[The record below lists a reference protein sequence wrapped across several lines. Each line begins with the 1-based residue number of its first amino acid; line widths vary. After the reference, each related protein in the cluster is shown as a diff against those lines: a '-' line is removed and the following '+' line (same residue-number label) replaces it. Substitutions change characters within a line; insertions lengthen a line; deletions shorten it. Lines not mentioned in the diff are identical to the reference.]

1 VRMKASAYLTPAF
14 IRSHHTYENHRGV
27 SMAEPAK
34 NRMRDNVSEP
44 LDRACGGRVLPE
56 RNVSSHLIIIGSVFR
71 KNSPKVLCV
80 EHDK

>member
-1 VRMKASAYLTPAF
+1 MKALAYLTPAF

-44 LDRACGGRVLPE
+44 LDRACGCKRPLRGGFSPSPYDTAFSEGFGSFPVL
-56 RNVSSHLIIIGSVFR
+56 
-71 KNSPKVLCV
+71 
-80 EHDK
+80 